1 MGHKENLFSLCYC
14 FFAILKLVCSLKT
27 NLLFFSH
34 GNKNTCSYKRVQING
49 SISPELM
56 TSFMSGLAVLVH
68 REKHS
73 ATKQNSLLY
82 IHETNSVNI
91 YIVTGIRIIGE
102 DYKLAV
108 Y

>member
-1 MGHKENLFSLCYC
+1 MLLV
-14 FFAILKLVCSLKT
+14 FAILKLVCSLKI

-34 GNKNTCSYKRVQING
+34 GNKNTCSYKRVQIDG

-56 TSFMSGLAVLVH
+56 TSFTSALAVLVH
-68 REKHS
+68 GEMHS

-82 IHETNSVNI
+82 IYETNSVNI
-91 YIVTGIRIIGE
+91 YIITGIRIIGY

-108 Y
+108 C